1 MSKVREQLLK
11 KNGIATLMMA
21 KQFLTYSV
29 GDRVPTV
36 TEFSEDLKI
45 SRGTV
50 QNSLKLLTD
59 NKAIKCESKG
69 HLGTYLLSKNLKI
82 LLEFA
87 NITSITG
94 AMPLPYS
101 KKYEGLATGLV
112 TALENQ
118 YGIPAS
124 MAYMRGSRNRI
135 AMLLSNRCDFAI
147 ISKFAMDDYLKTRKD
162 IVLVKDFGL
171 NSYLSEHVI
180 IFHDNSKTAITNGM
194 KVAIDPESIDQLKLT
209 EIVCKGKKVDYVRVD
224 YSKVLERIQDGDVD
238 AAVWNK
244 DGIVNKTKHFNY
256 KSIDSCK
263 SDTEAVMV
271 ASTGRV
277 DMIEL
282 LTELVDTDTVL
293 NIQKLV
299 EDGKITPSY

>member
-101 KKYEGLATGLV
+101 KKYEGLATGTTLFES
-112 TALENQ
+112 TA
-118 YGIPAS
+118 A
-124 MAYMRGSRNRI
+124 
-135 AMLLSNRCDFAI
+135 
-147 ISKFAMDDYLKTRKD
+147 
-162 IVLVKDFGL
+162 
-171 NSYLSEHVI
+171 
-180 IFHDNSKTAITNGM
+180 
-194 KVAIDPESIDQLKLT
+194 
-209 EIVCKGKKVDYVRVD
+209 
-224 YSKVLERIQDGDVD
+224 
-238 AAVWNK
+238 
-244 DGIVNKTKHFNY
+244 
-256 KSIDSCK
+256 
-263 SDTEAVMV
+263 
-271 ASTGRV
+271 
-277 DMIEL
+277 
-282 LTELVDTDTVL
+282 
-293 NIQKLV
+293 
-299 EDGKITPSY
+299 